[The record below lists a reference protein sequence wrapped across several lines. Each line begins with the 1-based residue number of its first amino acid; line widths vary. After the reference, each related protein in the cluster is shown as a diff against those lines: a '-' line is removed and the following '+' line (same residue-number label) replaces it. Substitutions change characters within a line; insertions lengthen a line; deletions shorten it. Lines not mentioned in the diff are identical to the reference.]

1 MLRST
6 QHVRLIVKELKM
18 PSIRSRLFL
27 GVIRNSHLL
36 RFKLKR
42 QSTFDFDSSIEE
54 FRAQVDKTPALFG
67 KLPDHMQLESVMI
80 SDLYA
85 EWLRHVEAPQD
96 EAILY
101 FHGGGYV
108 SGTCEAHRTHVS
120 KVVNGSHINA
130 LTFQYRVAPEHP
142 FPAALDDALAAYR
155 CLLDQGFAPQKIA
168 FMGDSAGGGLC
179 LATLNAIKDKK
190 LPMPAVVV
198 ALSPWTDLA
207 CTGDSYQTNAATC
220 LSPTG
225 SWTVF
230 SSYYVGEADATN
242 PWISPLYGSL
252 AGLPPMRIY
261 VGSDEVMLD
270 DAVQYAEK
278 AKAAGV
284 DVTLTVGEGLFHC
297 YPICAPAF
305 PEATEALAELCKFMK
320 QHVAKE
326 QVVAIS

>member
-1 MLRST
+1 
-6 QHVRLIVKELKM
+6 M

-42 QSTFDFDSSIEE
+42 ESTFDFDSSIAE

-67 KLPDHMQLESVMI
+67 KLPDHIKLESI
-80 SDLYA
+80 TIGDLYA
-85 EWLRHVEAPQD
+85 EWLRHADAPKD

-108 SGTCEAHRTHVS
+108 SGTCAAHRTHVS
-120 KVVNGSHINA
+120 KVVNGSLINA
-130 LTFQYRVAPEHP
+130 MTFQYRVAPEYP

-155 CLLDQGFAPQKIA
+155 YFLEQGFAPEKIA

-179 LATLNAIKDKK
+179 LATLNAIKEQG
-190 LPMPAVVV
+190 LPMPAAAVT
-198 ALSPWTDLA
+198 LSPWTDLA
-207 CTGDSYQTNAATC
+207 CTGDSYQSNASTC

-230 SSYYVGEADATN
+230 SHYYAPDMDKTN
-242 PWISPLYGSL
+242 PLISPLYGDL
-252 AGLPPMRIY
+252 AGLPPMHIY
-261 VGSDEVMLD
+261 VGSDEVMLS
-270 DAVQYAEK
+270 DAIQYAEK
-278 AKAAGV
+278 AKVAGV
-284 DVTLTVGEGLFHC
+284 DVKLTIGEGLFHC

-305 PEATEALAELCKFMK
+305 PEATEALAELCAFMK
-320 QHVAKE
+320 EKVSQGQVISAK
-326 QVVAIS
+326 

>member
-1 MLRST
+1 
-6 QHVRLIVKELKM
+6 M

-42 QSTFDFDSSIEE
+42 ESTIDFDSSIEE

-67 KLPDHMQLESVMI
+67 KLPDHISLESVMI
-80 SDLYA
+80 DNLYA
-85 EWLRHVEAPQD
+85 EWLRHADAPKD

-108 SGTCEAHRTHVS
+108 SGTCAVHRTHVS
-120 KVVNGSHINA
+120 KVVTGSLINA
-130 LTFQYRVAPEHP
+130 MTFQYRVAPEHP
-142 FPAALDDALAAYR
+142 FPAALEDALAAYQY
-155 CLLDQGFAPQKIA
+155 LLDQGFAPNKIS

-179 LATLNAIKDKK
+179 LATLNAIKEQG
-190 LPMPAVVV
+190 LPMPTAVIT
-198 ALSPWTDLA
+198 LSPWTDLA
-207 CTGDSYQTNAATC
+207 CTGDSYQSNADTC
-220 LSPTG
+220 LSPMG

-230 SSYYVGEADATN
+230 SHYYAPDMDKTN
-242 PWISPLYGSL
+242 PLISPLYGDL

-261 VGSDEVMLD
+261 VGSDEVMLS
-270 DAVQYAEK
+270 DAIQYAEK

-284 DVTLTVGEGLFHC
+284 DVKLTIGEGLFHC

-305 PEATEALAELCKFMK
+305 PEATEALAELCDFMK
-320 QHVAKE
+320 QHVAQE
-326 QVVAIS
+326 QAVEVA